1 MADKLKASKTTPEKG
16 ASRLDVT
23 ALKRCIAEINKHK
36 EKASEYTGLSGQAT
50 KTAVENYGFNRK
62 ALTFVSGLLK
72 KEPSEQLEVLGSII
86 SMAEALGMF
95 KQMDMYNDAI
105 AAMQAII
112 DQSTA
117 GVAPARPAGAA
128 TVAALAA
135 GAPVN

>member
-1 MADKLKASKTTPEKG
+1 MADKLRTSTTSAKG

-50 KTAVENYGFNRK
+50 KNAVETHGFNRK

-72 KEPSEQLEVLGSII
+72 KEPAEQLEVLGSII
-86 SMAEALGMF
+86 SMAEAMGMF
-95 KQMDMYNDAI
+95 AQMDMYNDAV
-105 AAMQAII
+105 AAMQAVI
-112 DQSTA
+112 DQASGGA
-117 GVAPARPAGAA
+117 APARPAGAA
-128 TVAALAA
+128 NVAVLAA